1 MLEEKSN
8 GCLSCGQDK
17 GTRPKFCSRKCSVY
31 FNGRKLG
38 NGRSYTYYSKSPRN
52 FFQSLLQRKGHD
64 RQNLDLDYL
73 GKLWEEQKGLCA
85 ISGVPMTHVRGSG
98 KVMTNVS
105 IDRID
110 SSIGYERGNVHL
122 VCYVVNMMKHT
133 MSVDQLVWWC
143 EQVIENNRTNDNKM
157 SNLKVQSPSKNRSF
171 KRNSSAGRK
180 T

>member
-1 MLEEKSN
+1 
-8 GCLSCGQDK
+8 
-17 GTRPKFCSRKCSVY
+17 
-31 FNGRKLG
+31 
-38 NGRSYTYYSKSPRN
+38 
-52 FFQSLLQRKGHD
+52 
-64 RQNLDLDYL
+64 
-73 GKLWEEQKGLCA
+73 
-85 ISGVPMTHVRGSG
+85 MTHVRGSG

-171 KRNSSAGRK
+171 KRNTSAGRK
-180 T
+180 